1 MSRMGTASRAKGALA
16 VPLTIRRI
24 AIGLTLLAALAA
36 CREPEVILPGE
47 RIDVVTGEPVQATIE
62 PRQVSFQ
69 APAQR
74 ANADWT
80 HRAGNPAHDL
90 VNPALGAVSARLWSV
105 AIGQGDTRR
114 QRLSAQPVV
123 AGGRIFTLDS
133 QARISAVS
141 TSGTVLW
148 SVDASP
154 TRDRADEASG
164 GGLAYGEGRLFVT
177 LGFGEIVALDP
188 ATGGEIWRQDLGSVA
203 TSAPTVEGGRV
214 FVSGR
219 DGVGWALDASTGRV
233 LWTVTSTPDR
243 LGVMGGAAP
252 AVSGDTVVFPF
263 ISGELIAA
271 ETATGAVRWTAYLLG
286 ERPGASYA
294 KVADITG
301 DPVISGG
308 RVFVGNH
315 SGETA
320 AIELGTGQTLW
331 TAAKGALGPVTV
343 AGGSV
348 FLVSDQNDLVR
359 LEAANGAV
367 VWSVPLPYFVNPRP
381 ARRETIFAHYGP
393 LLAGGRLIV
402 PSSDGLI
409 RVFNPADGALVGTID
424 LPSGAAAEPLV
435 AGGTLYVLANDGT
448 LNAFR

>member
-1 MSRMGTASRAKGALA
+1 
-16 VPLTIRRI
+16 
-24 AIGLTLLAALAA
+24 
-36 CREPEVILPGE
+36 
-47 RIDVVTGEPVQATIE
+47 VQ
-62 PRQVSFQ
+62 
-69 APAQR
+69 
-74 ANADWT
+74 
-80 HRAGNPAHDL
+80 
-90 VNPALGAVSARLWSV
+90 
-105 AIGQGDTRR
+105 IGQGDTRR
-114 QRLSAQPVV
+114 QRLTAQPVV

-133 QARISAVS
+133 QSRVSAVS

-154 TRDRADEASG
+154 ARDQADEASG
-164 GGLAYGEGRLFVT
+164 GGLAHGDGRLFVT
-177 LGFGEIVALDP
+177 LGFGDLVAFDP

-219 DGVGWALDASTGRV
+219 DGIGWAVDAATGRV
-233 LWTVTSTPDR
+233 LWTVRSTPDQ

-252 AVSGDTVVFPF
+252 AVSGELVVFPF
-263 ISGELIAA
+263 ISGEVIAA
-271 ETATGAVRWTAYLLG
+271 ETASGAVRWTGYLLG
-286 ERPGASYA
+286 ERAGSSYA
-294 KVADITG
+294 RVSDITG

-320 AIELGTGQTLW
+320 ALELGSGQTVW
-331 TAAKGALGPVTV
+331 TAPKGALGPVAV

-348 FLVSDQNDLVR
+348 FLISDQNDLVR
-359 LEAANGAV
+359 LEAGNGAV
-367 VWSVPLPYFVNPRP
+367 VWSVPLPFFVNPRP
-381 ARRETIFAHYGP
+381 ARRETIYAHYGP

-402 PSSDGLI
+402 PSSDGVI
-409 RVFNPADGALVGTID
+409 RIFNPADGALIGTID

>member
-1 MSRMGTASRAKGALA
+1 MSLGGTADRAKGAFA
-16 VPLTIRRI
+16 VPLTPRRI
-24 AIGLTLLAALAA
+24 VACLAIVAALAG
-36 CREPEVILPGE
+36 CREPEAILPGE
-47 RIDVVTGEPVQATIE
+47 RIDVVTGEPVQTVIE
-62 PRQVSFQ
+62 PRQVPFQ

-80 HRAGNPAHDL
+80 HRAGTPAHDL
-90 VNPALGAVSARLWSV
+90 VNPALGQVSTRLWSV
-105 AIGQGDTRR
+105 QIGQGDTRR

-133 QARISAVS
+133 QARVSAVS
-141 TSGTVLW
+141 TSGAILW
-148 SVDASP
+148 SVDTSP

-164 GGLAYGEGRLFVT
+164 GGLAYGEGRLYVT

-188 ATGGEIWRQDLGSVA
+188 ATGGELWRQDIGSVA

-219 DGVGWALDASTGRV
+219 DGVGWAVDAATGRV
-233 LWTVTSTPDR
+233 LWTVRATSDE
-243 LGVMGGAAP
+243 LGVLGSAAP
-252 AVSGDTVVFPF
+252 AVSGELVVFPF

-271 ETATGAVRWTAYLLG
+271 ETATGTVRWTGYLLG
-286 ERPGASYA
+286 ERVGASYA
-294 KVADITG
+294 RVSDITG

-331 TAAKGALGPVTV
+331 RAPKGAQGPVNV

-348 FLVSDQNDLVR
+348 FLISDQNDLVR
-359 LEAANGAV
+359 LEAGDGAV
-367 VWSVPLPYFVNPRP
+367 VWSVPLPFFVNPRP
-381 ARRETIFAHYGP
+381 ARRETIYAHYGP

-402 PSSDGLI
+402 PSSDGVI